1 MRGMFFD
8 LDDTLYPYEQFVD
21 SGFLAVAHYLADE
34 GSGDA
39 ATLYAALQRARVTH
53 RGRELQHLCS
63 EQQLALSVVPD
74 LLDVF
79 RSHRPRLA
87 LEPAVHD
94 MLLGLRRDHWR
105 VAIVTN
111 GFPLLQ
117 QRKVEALG
125 LATLVD
131 HICYADARPG
141 RGKPHP
147 AAFESP
153 LEALGL
159 TATRTA
165 HAGNDFVCDV
175 LGARSAG
182 LKTIHVVAHTASD
195 AQRHDR
201 DVRADAVV
209 ESVLEVPAAAAP
221 LLKEEWRVV

>member
-21 SGFLAVAHYLADE
+21 SGFRAVAHYLA
-34 GSGDA
+34 GGRGGDA
-39 ATLYAALQRARVTH
+39 GALRAALQRARVTH
-53 RGRELQHLCS
+53 RGRELQRLCN
-63 EQQLALSVVPD
+63 EQQLPLSVVPD

-87 LEPAVHD
+87 LEPAVRE
-94 MLLGLRRDHWR
+94 MLKTLRRDGWR

-111 GFPLLQ
+111 GFPLIQ
-117 QRKVEALG
+117 ERKVGALG
-125 LATLVD
+125 LAALVD
-131 HICYADARPG
+131 HICYADAKPG

-153 LEALGL
+153 LAELGL
-159 TATRTA
+159 SAARTV

-182 LKTIHVVAHTASD
+182 LKTIHVVPHASSE
-195 AQRHDR
+195 AQRHDL

-209 ESVLEVPAAAAP
+209 ASVLEVPAAAAP
-221 LLKEEWRVV
+221 LLEEELRVL